1 MEQLAND
8 AAARTPWNKGKLVG
22 QKAPLKLK
30 EIWAIRIRLQLEH
43 RARELA
49 LFNLAID
56 SNPTPAPMDC
66 STGPVQRAYGGSDW
80 LVYSCADHRSIVV
93 VSAPGSRAGPFY
105 FMLNATASGHNIV
118 GEGNGDRT
126 MTDRAYD
133 QLAALSEADLNQL
146 VAQTRAQP
154 KK

>member
-1 MEQLAND
+1 MKKMLAV
-8 AAARTPWNKGKLVG
+8 LVG
-22 QKAPLKLK
+22 LTLAG
-30 EIWAIRIRLQLEH
+30 WALSGWPQGQ
-43 RARELA
+43 
-49 LFNLAID
+49 
-56 SNPTPAPMDC
+56 NPTPAPMDC

-80 LVYSCADHRSIVV
+80 LVYSCADRRSVVV

-105 FMLNATASGHNIV
+105 FMLNATAAGHNVV

-126 MTDRAYD
+126 LTDRAYA

-146 VAQTRAQP
+146 VTQTRAVP

>member
-1 MEQLAND
+1 MKKMLTVLGGLTLAS
-8 AAARTPWNKGKLVG
+8 W
-22 QKAPLKLK
+22 APSG
-30 EIWAIRIRLQLEH
+30 WTQVQ
-43 RARELA
+43 
-49 LFNLAID
+49 
-56 SNPTPAPMDC
+56 NPTPAPMDC

-80 LVYSCADHRSIVV
+80 LVYSCADRRSIVV

-105 FMLNATASGHNIV
+105 FMLNATASGHNIF

-126 MTDRAYD
+126 MTDRAHV

-146 VAQTRAQP
+146 VAQTRALP